1 MGAWKEM
8 LIEQDYASQQAAD
21 DWCRYEVERDE
32 AMERRRKILARAWQL
47 HRAGMKLAKF
57 FPDIGNINLQI
68 AAQYRAEALE
78 LKRHWR

>member
-1 MGAWKEM
+1 MGAWKDM
-8 LIEQDYASQQAAD
+8 LIDMQDQQAAD

-32 AMERRRKILARAWQL
+32 AIARRREILARAWQL

-68 AAQYRAEALE
+68 AAQYRAEARE
-78 LKRHWR
+78 IRSHWK